1 MIKFL
6 RWQKKLNSIE
16 TLVSQAL
23 IDMDISHEE
32 YNTILEEKDKHDKV
46 KDNLRSRYI
55 KDIKMHVFMF

>member
-55 KDIKMHVFMF
+55 KDIKMYVFMF